1 MSFRLLLL
9 SLISISACVCGIAQ
23 NNPGVVS
30 GKVMSFDGEAI
41 DYAIVYLKGTE
52 YSCVTDEHGLY
63 HLKTPSGKYTI
74 VFSSVGF
81 EKTER
86 SVEITEGGNIR
97 LNVKLE
103 SATQLAEVVVVAIK
117 AP

>member
-41 DYAIVYLKGTE
+41 DYAIVYTK
-52 YSCVTDEHGLY
+52 V
-63 HLKTPSGKYTI
+63 
-74 VFSSVGF
+74 
-81 EKTER
+81 R
-86 SVEITEGGNIR
+86 NIPVS
-97 LNVKLE
+97 LMSMVC
-103 SATQLAEVVVVAIK
+103 II
-117 AP
+117 